1 MRMWSQLPKD
11 FNHRGSNRDLDALNR
26 VQKLDAQ
33 GFVEEIEVDSLIEG
47 RTLFELV
54 ASDLLLRLAVW
65 SWDRAEVTIRIPKR
79 AESVVSDAVQ
89 GALGMVSVRDFHTP
103 HQHDVDAFIDRLVL
117 LEVLQC

>member
-33 GFVEEIEVDSLIEG
+33 GFVEEIEVDRMIEG
-47 RTLFELV
+47 RTHFELV
-54 ASDLLLRLAVW
+54 ASNFLVCLTVCR
-65 SWDRAEVTIRIPKR
+65 WDRAEVTVRIPKR

-89 GALGMVSVRDFHTP
+89 GALGMASVTNFHAP
-103 HQHDVDAFIDRLVL
+103 HQHDVDTFIGRLVL
-117 LEVLQC
+117 LEVFQR